1 MKLSQQLLFFGIVF
15 SIYGL
20 INFYIIR
27 RAIPVVPASYKS
39 LFIISSIVV
48 VVSFIAGRFLERVSV
63 NFISGTLIW
72 IGSFWI
78 AFMFYFFL
86 VLLTIDLLRLINLI
100 IPFFPE
106 FITHNIEKTRRITA
120 LVVLILVAVTVVGG
134 YINTRAIITKTYK
147 FRIHKNAGELK
158 SLNVAMASDIH
169 LGTINGKL
177 FLNKLVAEINK
188 LNPDIILLA
197 GDIIDE
203 DLASVIKNNV
213 GEELIK
219 LKSKYGVYAITGNHE
234 YIGGAEEACRYLI
247 AHGVNVLRD
256 EEIKIDNSFYI
267 VGREDRSIRQFAG
280 KQRKE
285 LKDLLTGVD
294 KSFPVILMDH
304 QPFKLNEAL
313 ENEIDL
319 QLSGHTHFGQLW
331 PLNYI
336 IEKIYELSWGYGING
351 NTHYYV
357 SCGVGG
363 WGPPVR
369 TGSRPEIINFK
380 IKFVGPKK

>member
-177 FLNKLVAEINK
+177 FLNKLVTEINK